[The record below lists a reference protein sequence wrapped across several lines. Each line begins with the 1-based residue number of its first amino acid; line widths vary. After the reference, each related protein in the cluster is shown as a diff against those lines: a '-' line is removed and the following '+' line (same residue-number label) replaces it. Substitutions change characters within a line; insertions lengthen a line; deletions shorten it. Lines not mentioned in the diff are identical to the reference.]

1 MMLTKVLVAAAILLT
16 AHTVHAQGFSDT
28 SIGYRFG
35 DYFREPGVAD
45 DRHPRGVNIDKSIL
59 NIGHVDGYKYGS
71 NFFNLDILK
80 SNSRDPSNGGGG
92 GAVEA
97 YFVYRGDLSPN
108 AIFNTNMFTFGPVRD
123 ITLQAGFDINTKNT
137 SFAPQKDLIVIGP
150 NVHFNTPGFLNV
162 ALLLGKEW
170 NHNGITG
177 QSPSFQPQAILSV
190 VFSYP
195 FDFMKSFAPLRLD
208 GFTNVN
214 TPKGKD
220 GFGGKTQ
227 WEVLSQT
234 RLVLDLGQVVLAKP
248 KFLDAYV
255 GFEYWLNKFGNDHNK
270 VSGSLAYSPFIGTA
284 VHF

>member
-1 MMLTKVLVAAAILLT
+1 MFKGLLLAASAALFCQT
-16 AHTVHAQGFSDT
+16 AQAQIFSDT

-35 DYFREPGVAD
+35 DYFREPGIAD
-45 DRHPRGVNIDKSIL
+45 GRHPRGVNIDKSIL
-59 NIGHVDGYKYGS
+59 NIGHVDGWKYGA

-80 SNSRDPSNGGGG
+80 SNSRDPSNGGGQ

-108 AIFNTNMFTFGPVRD
+108 AIFNTTAFTVGPLRD
-123 ITLQAGFDINTKNT
+123 VTLEAGFDISTKNT
-137 SFAPQKDLIVIGP
+137 TFAPQKDLIVIGP
-150 NVHFNTPGFLNV
+150 NLHFNTPGFLNV
-162 ALLLGKEW
+162 AFLLGKEW
-170 NHNGITG
+170 NHNGITRK
-177 QSPSFQPQAILSV
+177 SPSFSPQLITSI

-195 FDFMKSFAPLRLD
+195 FDFMKNFAPLRLD
-208 GFTNVN
+208 GFTNIN
-214 TPKGKD
+214 TPKGRD

-234 RLVLDLGQVVLAKP
+234 RLVLDLGQVVLNKP
-248 KFLDAYV
+248 KVVDAFI

-270 VSGSLAYSPFIGTA
+270 VPGSLAYSPFIGAA